1 MRAAFAR
8 TLAEVGEYDPRVLL
22 LTADLG
28 FMALEPFSDRVPGQF
43 LNVGVAEQ
51 NMVGLATGLA
61 DAGFI
66 PFLYSIATFA
76 SLRPYEFIRNGP
88 VQQRLPVRVVGVG
101 GGFEYG
107 TAGISHHGL
116 EDVAVMRVQP
126 GLTVIAPADHE
137 QARRALLAT
146 WDLAGPIYYRLS
158 KDDRTVVP
166 GLGGRFELGRATIV
180 REGPD
185 VLLISMGAIT
195 AEVAGAAELLAESGV
210 GATVAVISSLNPTP
224 ETDLLELL
232 RHFSVAIT
240 IEAHYVSGGL
250 GSVVSELLAEKG
262 TGCRLVRC
270 GVRGVG
276 DGRSGSQE
284 YLQRLHG
291 LDRNALAQTAM
302 RALQPRHPVGS
313 GLRS

>member
-1 MRAAFAR
+1 VRAAFAR
-8 TLAEVGEYDPRVLL
+8 TLAEVAEYDLRVLL

-28 FMALEPFSDRVPGQF
+28 FRALEPFSDRVPGQF

-146 WDLAGPIYYRLS
+146 WDLAGPIYYRLG

-166 GLGGRFELGRATIV
+166 DLGGRFELGRATIV

-195 AEVAGAAELLAESGV
+195 AEVAEAAELLAESGV
-210 GATVAVISSLNPTP
+210 GATVAVVSSFNPTP

-240 IEAHYVSGGL
+240 VEAHYVSGGL
-250 GSVVSELLAEKG
+250 GSVVSELLAENG

-291 LDRNALAQTAM
+291 LDRDALAQTAM

>member
-1 MRAAFAR
+1 VRAAFAR

-28 FMALEPFSDRVPGQF
+28 FMALEPFSDRVPNQF

-146 WDLAGPIYYRLS
+146 WDLAGPIYYRLG

-185 VLLISMGAIT
+185 VLLISMGAIA

-250 GSVVSELLAEKG
+250 GSVVSELLAENG
-262 TGCRLVRC
+262 TNCRLVRC

-291 LDRNALAQTAM
+291 LDSQALAQTAM

-313 GLRS
+313 GLGS

>member
-8 TLAEVGEYDPRVLL
+8 TLAELGEYDLRVLL

-28 FMALEPFSDRVPGQF
+28 FMALEPFSDRLPDQF

-88 VQQRLPVRVVGVG
+88 VQQRLPVRVIGVG

-107 TAGISHHGL
+107 TAGISHHAL

-146 WDLAGPIYYRLS
+146 WDLPGPVYYRLG

-195 AEVAGAAELLAESGV
+195 AEVAIAAELLAESGV
-210 GATVAVISSLNPTP
+210 GATLAVVSSLNPTP

-232 RHFSVAIT
+232 RYFSVAIT
-240 IEAHYVSGGL
+240 VETHYVSGGL
-250 GSVVSELLAEKG
+250 GSVVSELLAESG
-262 TGCRLVRC
+262 TDCRLVRC
-270 GVRGVG
+270 GVRGIT
-276 DGRSGSQE
+276 DGRSGNQE

-291 LDRNALAQTAM
+291 LDRKALAQTAI
-302 RALQPRHPVGS
+302 RALQHRHAIGTGLGS
-313 GLRS
+313 